1 MQNYFS
7 NKMKDFFKYVGAT
20 VVGLIAFTIIAG
32 LIGIMSIVGMIAS
45 GEAAK
50 TVSDNSVLVLNLS
63 GQMQERTED
72 NLFEQF
78 TGGVLGGLGLEQTLA
93 AVQKAKD
100 NERIKGIYI
109 EAGALGASYAQ
120 LQELRDALQDF
131 RRSGKWIVAYGDIYT
146 QGAYYVASAANKIYL
161 NPQGMI
167 DWHGIGAQPIF
178 LKDVMAKFG
187 VRMQVLKVGK
197 YKSATE
203 TFTDDKMSDP
213 NRAQTQAYIN
223 GLWQNVLKAVSD
235 SRKISVG
242 QLNQYADQMV
252 TFGDPKDFVKAKFV
266 DALLYADQVKAEVK
280 KMLKLNEDES
290 ISQLSIA
297 DMGNVK
303 EKSNK
308 GEAIAV
314 YYAYGDIVDSPMTGG
329 LFGTDHQIVATEVT
343 KDLERLMNDED
354 IKAVVIRVNS
364 GGGSAY
370 ASEQIWHQIEMLKQK
385 KPVVI
390 SMGGMAASGG
400 YYMSCNSNWIV
411 AEPTTLTGSI
421 GIFGMFPDMSQ
432 LLTQKLGVKFDE
444 VKTNRNATFGTT
456 ARPMNEEEMSYLRA
470 YIGRG
475 YSLFRKRVADG
486 RRMTTDQVEA
496 LAQGHVYLGQDA
508 LKIKLVDQLG
518 GLDAAITKAAQIAK
532 LKEYYTI
539 SYPEQKDF
547 LAQFMEASN
556 RGNNLDEQ
564 MRNAF
569 GIYYE
574 PFYLLKQMNQLNP
587 IQARIP
593 FIINVK

>member
-470 YIGRG
+470 YIDRG

>member
-50 TVSDNSVLVLNLS
+50 TISDNSVLVLNLS

-297 DMGNVK
+297 DMGYVK

-470 YIGRG
+470 YIDRG

>member
-167 DWHGIGAQPIF
+167 NWHGIGAQPIF

-314 YYAYGDIVDSPMTGG
+314 YYAYGDIVDSPTTGG

-470 YIGRG
+470 YIDRG

-556 RGNNLDEQ
+556 LGNNLDEQ

>member
-297 DMGNVK
+297 DMGYVK

-385 KPVVI
+385 KTVVI

-556 RGNNLDEQ
+556 LGNNLDEQ

>member
-314 YYAYGDIVDSPMTGG
+314 YYAYGDIVDSPTTGG

-470 YIGRG
+470 YIDRG

>member
-1 MQNYFS
+1 
-7 NKMKDFFKYVGAT
+7 MKDFFKYVGAT

-470 YIGRG
+470 YIDRG